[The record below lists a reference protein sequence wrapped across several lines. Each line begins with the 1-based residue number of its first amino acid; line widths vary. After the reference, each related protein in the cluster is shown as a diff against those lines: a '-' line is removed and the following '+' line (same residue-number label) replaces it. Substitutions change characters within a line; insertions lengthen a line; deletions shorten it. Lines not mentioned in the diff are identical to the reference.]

1 VAPGELALFSVGV
14 MNVLSS
20 MDMFELNLEFKEAYT
35 ENRTPI
41 TIAPEQAMSW
51 ISSVELNQDVK
62 IKQIEKHVFLIGVQ
76 PPVTAQKG
84 SYVYNVEIWY
94 DKTMDGVVTDP
105 DLEVGFHKD
114 DHYPRS
120 PKKITVEVK

>member
-1 VAPGELALFSVGV
+1 
-14 MNVLSS
+14 M
-20 MDMFELNLEFKEAYT
+20 
-35 ENRTPI
+35 
-41 TIAPEQAMSW
+41 
-51 ISSVELNQDVK
+51 ELNQDVK

-94 DKTMDGVVTDP
+94 DNNRNQIVTDP
-105 DLEVGFHKD
+105 DLPPNPRDG
-114 DHYPRS
+114 HYPRS